1 MLIQLI
7 LTALFALLLASGL
20 AMARHDR
27 VLGLALATASAAAV
41 VPVWAPQVATELANA
56 LGVGRGTDLLLYL
69 WFSISALLILA
80 LYLRLMR
87 LQDRLTDLVRALA
100 LGDAARDAA
109 RGDGPNA

>member
-20 AMARHDR
+20 AMARRDR
-27 VLGLALATASAAAV
+27 MLGLVLAATSAAAV
-41 VPVWAPQVATELANA
+41 VPVWAPQVATDLANL

-69 WFSISALLILA
+69 WFTISALLILA

-87 LQDRLTDLVRALA
+87 LQDRMTELVRALA
-100 LGDAARDAA
+100 LRDAA
-109 RGDGPNA
+109 GRDGPPA